1 MKIKPINGNI
11 LIDPVQ
17 ESEKTK
23 SGIYIAE
30 EARKQTNRAI
40 VVATDSKAVK
50 EGQEVMYQMWAG
62 DEIIIDNYLFKLI
75 KEDDLLAVIS

>member
-40 VVATDSKAVK
+40 VVATDSPAVK